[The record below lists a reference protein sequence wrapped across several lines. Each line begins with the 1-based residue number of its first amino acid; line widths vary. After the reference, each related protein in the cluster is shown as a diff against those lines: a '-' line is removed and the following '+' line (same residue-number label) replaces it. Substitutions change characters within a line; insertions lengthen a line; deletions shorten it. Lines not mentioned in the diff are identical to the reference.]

1 MVLEGVHKEILKSRP
16 EFIEW
21 FVGLCEAESNFL
33 IRIRKNEKGAVS
45 GFEFV
50 FRIYLHRDDRKTLEF
65 IKNTLG
71 CGRLN
76 AEREVLV
83 FTISQLSD
91 IESVLIPI
99 FEKFPL
105 NTTKYLD
112 YLDFKKAFFMFK
124 SLRSLKNNELS
135 LLEINSS
142 IIELKDGMNTKRMN
156 FSLPDYHS
164 VRITGNYL
172 IGLLEGD
179 GSFYLNKHDLSVRV
193 SLVTTTVNRIVL
205 ERIRE
210 FILSLLDEH
219 SYLLGSTTKL
229 ISINDKKVV
238 KNNQKPFSI
247 LEISQIDF
255 ICNILIPYFDSIEF
269 RTKKFQDYLD
279 FKTIAF
285 LILEG
290 KYLTDK
296 GKELIIK
303 LGNTMNNN
311 RLSTNSNPVVLDE
324 TFKSVLSNLIKSEPL
339 IHIDSEGRAMIISN
353 KKYIRSTY
361 IIKVYFLNGSF
372 NYFTN
377 GISCAKFLHISNNT
391 VTQRLND
398 GKPVKNK
405 EGLVVAQCIKR
416 IKVYSSLKS
425 NSYK

>member
-1 MVLEGVHKEILKSRP
+1 MVLEGVDKEIPEPRQ

-21 FVGLCEAESNFL
+21 FVGLSEAESNFS
-33 IRIRKNEKGAVS
+33 IRIRRNVNGAVS
-45 GFEFV
+45 GFEFI
-50 FRIYLHRDDRKTLEF
+50 FRIHLHRDDRKTLEY
-65 IKNTLG
+65 IQNTLG

-83 FTISQLSD
+83 YTISQLSD
-91 IESVLIPI
+91 VESVLIPI

-105 NTTKYLD
+105 NTSKYLD

-124 SLRSLKNNELS
+124 SLRSLNNKELS
-135 LLEINSS
+135 LLEINSR
-142 IIELKDGMNTKRMN
+142 IIELKDSMNTKRIN
-156 FSLPDYHS
+156 FTLPKYHS

-179 GSFYLNKHDLSVRV
+179 GSFYLNKRDLTVRV
-193 SLVTTTVNRIVL
+193 SLVTATVNRIVL
-205 ERIRE
+205 EKIRE

-229 ISINDKKVV
+229 ISINDRKVV
-238 KNNQKPFSI
+238 KNNQKPFSV

-269 RTKKFQDYLD
+269 RTKKYQDYLD

-290 KYLTDK
+290 KYLTDE

-303 LGNTMNNN
+303 LGDTMNNN

-324 TFKSVLSNLIKSEPL
+324 TFKSELSNLIKSEPL

-361 IIKVYFLNGSF
+361 IIKAYFLNGSF
-372 NYFTN
+372 NYFSN
-377 GISCAKFLHISNNT
+377 GISCAKFLYISNNT

-405 EGLVVAQCIKR
+405 EGLVIAQCIKR